1 MISLGK
7 TIKTLRK
14 AKGVTQ
20 EEVAAKLGITYQ
32 SVSKWENEV
41 AQPDITLLPELAR
54 FFGITLDEL
63 FGYKLDALTNKEHL
77 IRHMIDNQILNFP
90 THDEYWLNTENFST
104 TDELSNIGEVFAD
117 CIRENYL
124 DFNVIMGMAYHGI
137 AFSAATAVS
146 LYDKY
151 GVVVNHCY
159 ERKVPDSRGRK
170 ICGYTPSDG
179 DRILIIDDVMTTG
192 MSVCNK
198 INLLKE
204 TANIELAGVLVLI
217 TRNEGKEI
225 PGCQLI
231 QQQYNANVYSLITS
245 EDIAM
250 YMKTNSSIL

>member
-7 TIKTLRK
+7 TIRTLRK

-77 IRHMIDNQILNFP
+77 IRHMIDNQILNFS
-90 THDEYWLNTENFST
+90 THDKYWLNTENFST
-104 TDELSNIGEVFAD
+104 TAELSNIVEVFAD

-124 DFNVIMGMAYHGI
+124 DFNVILGMAYHGI

-204 TANIELAGVLVLI
+204 TANIELAGVVLI

-245 EDIAM
+245 KDIAM
-250 YMKTNSSIL
+250 YTKTNSSIL